1 MDQSIATNLL
11 PVIITIIGVGVAL
24 AGFMLTVMLVGLRL
38 LNQRIGES
46 EERVTRLIGE
56 SEERSGKL
64 ARESE
69 ERVTKLIGES
79 EERVTRLIG
88 ESEARLTQRI
98 DDLGTRTQ
106 RLEREVAEV
115 KGALGIIRD
124 ALSLRVGE

>member
-1 MDQSIATNLL
+1 MATNLL

-24 AGFMLTVMLVGLRL
+24 AGFMLTVMLVGVRL
-38 LNQRIGES
+38 LNQR
-46 EERVTRLIGE
+46 
-56 SEERSGKL
+56 
-64 ARESE
+64 
-69 ERVTKLIGES
+69 
-79 EERVTRLIG
+79 IG

>member
-1 MDQSIATNLL
+1 MDQSMATNLL

-38 LNQRIGES
+38 LNQR
-46 EERVTRLIGE
+46 IGE

>member
-1 MDQSIATNLL
+1 MATNLL

-46 EERVTRLIGE
+46 EER
-56 SEERSGKL
+56 SGKL

-69 ERVTKLIGES
+69 ERVT
-79 EERVTRLIG
+79 RRIG

>member
-1 MDQSIATNLL
+1 MDQSMATNLL

-46 EERVTRLIGE
+46 EERVTRLIG
-56 SEERSGKL
+56 G
-64 ARESE
+64 
-69 ERVTKLIGES
+69 
-79 EERVTRLIG
+79 
-88 ESEARLTQRI
+88 SEARLTQRI